1 MNYVLL
7 VKGQFHGY
15 HFEAANHT
23 IALQYVKDVYFYYIA
38 TKTEMSLYQF
48 TIPLTLVQHWD
59 TIGAHS
65 V

>member
-7 VKGQFHGY
+7 VKGQFKGY
-15 HFEAANHT
+15 HFEAVNNTAAIDH
-23 IALQYVKDVYFYYIA
+23 VKEIYFYYIA